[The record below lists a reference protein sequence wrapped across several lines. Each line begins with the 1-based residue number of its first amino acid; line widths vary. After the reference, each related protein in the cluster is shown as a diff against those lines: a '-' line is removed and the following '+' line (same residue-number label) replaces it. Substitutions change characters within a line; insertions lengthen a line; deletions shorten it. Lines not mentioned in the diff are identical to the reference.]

1 MPPRKDGGEAKG
13 RKAKERQAAGEGGKV
28 RDRDITMWTETD
40 FIGWYTIYLEN

>member
-28 RDRDITMWTETD
+28 CDRDIAMWTETD
-40 FIGWYTIYLEN
+40 CIDGT